1 MVKFILHGTNHYA
14 NGWSM
19 RQSLSYLSETAEDAI
34 FTCNKNNPQFEIH
47 SVEIDDTML
56 YELRDRRYIG
66 GSIGYFKM
74 VTLETFED
82 RDLAYKECANLRRND
97 SQSCAHVVEVSV

>member
-1 MVKFILHGTNHYA
+1 
-14 NGWSM
+14 
-19 RQSLSYLSETAEDAI
+19 
-34 FTCNKNNPQFEIH
+34 
-47 SVEIDDTML
+47 ML

-82 RDLAYKECANLRRND
+82 RDLAHKECANLKRNN
-97 SQSCAHVVEVSV
+97 SQSWAHVVEVSV